1 MKKLFIALTLLC
13 CFSIVRS
20 QNPLPVGKAQFN
32 VGVGFS
38 GWGVP
43 VYAGID
49 VGVHK
54 NITLGGELSVRSYR
68 ENWKNN
74 HYRHSIIGIAANG
87 NYHFNTVL
95 NIPKEFD
102 FYAGLNL
109 GFYSWSSPDGYP
121 GDHSSG
127 IGLGAQIGGRYYF
140 NNKVGLNLEIG
151 GGDVFS
157 DGKIGLTF
165 KL

>member
-1 MKKLFIALTLLC
+1 MKKLFIVSTFLLVVTIAEGQG
-13 CFSIVRS
+13 S
-20 QNPLPVGKAQFN
+20 LPVGKAQFN

-38 GWGVP
+38 GWGIP

-49 VGVHK
+49 VGVSHD
-54 NITLGGELSVRSYR
+54 ITLGGELSVRTYR
-68 ENWKNN
+68 EYWKGY
-74 HYRHSIIGIAANG
+74 HYRHNIIGVSANG
-87 NYHFNTVL
+87 NYHFNRIL
-95 NIPKEFD
+95 NIPSQFD
-102 FYAGLNL
+102 FYAGLNI
-109 GFYSWSSPDGYP
+109 GFYSWNSPDGYY

-127 IGLGAQIGGRYYF
+127 VGLGAQIGGRYYF
-140 NNKVGLNLEIG
+140 NNKVGVNLEFG